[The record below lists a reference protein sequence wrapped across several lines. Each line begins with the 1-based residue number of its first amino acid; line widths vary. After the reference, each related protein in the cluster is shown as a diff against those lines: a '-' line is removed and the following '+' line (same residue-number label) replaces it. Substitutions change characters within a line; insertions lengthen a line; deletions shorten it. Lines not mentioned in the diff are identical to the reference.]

1 MNFRKSI
8 MNRIMI
14 LTILALSIMS
24 CRPRHNDVDDPADV
38 LAQMRSDTEW
48 IHQLDSMAQTAI
60 GPGARCIDPV
70 QHIFSYDGRVWLFN
84 QDWGGVLE
92 IPGNYIVEDDMCQA
106 ELSFHGTRAFSPD
119 SLIAITCYAGF
130 QGTEPLS
137 IVINSTHRGAANCF
151 VRKAGPDSDGIVYMA
166 CVQYTD
172 EKSEEAQSIIKMI
185 SRYPI
190 GPTGS
195 RE

>member
-1 MNFRKSI
+1 MNIRKSI
-8 MNRIMI
+8 FNRIVI
-14 LTILALSIMS
+14 LTILALGIMS
-24 CRPRHNDVDDPADV
+24 CRPKPNDVDDPADV
-38 LAQMRSDTEW
+38 LAQMRNDTAW

-70 QHIFSYDGRVWLFN
+70 KHTFSYDGRVWLFN

-92 IPGNYIVEDDMCQA
+92 IPGDYILKDDLFQT
-106 ELSFHGTRAFSPD
+106 ELTFHGTRAFSPD

-137 IVINSTHRGAANCF
+137 IEISTTHRGAANCF
-151 VRKAGPDSDGIVYMA
+151 VRKVGPDSDGIVYMA
-166 CVQYTD
+166 SVQYTD
-172 EKSEEAQSIIKMI
+172 GKSEEAQSIIKMI
-185 SRYPI
+185 CRYPI